1 MNPELIKRLKSM
13 QKELETKQAE
23 LESKEFVVEKQGIK
37 ITALGAREIQNI
49 ELDEILIDPE
59 DKELLQDLLVVAF
72 NELMDKIQGLKK
84 NLLLI
89 ICLVDFRFNNV

>member
-37 ITALGAREIQNI
+37 ITALG
-49 ELDEILIDPE
+49 
-59 DKELLQDLLVVAF
+59 KLVKF
-72 NELMDKIQGLKK
+72 KI
-84 NLLLI
+84 
-89 ICLVDFRFNNV
+89 